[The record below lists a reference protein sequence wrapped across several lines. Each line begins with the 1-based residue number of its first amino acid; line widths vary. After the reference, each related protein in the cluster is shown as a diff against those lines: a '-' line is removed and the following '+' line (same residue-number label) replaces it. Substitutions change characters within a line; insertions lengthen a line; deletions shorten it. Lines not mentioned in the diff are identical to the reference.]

1 MLKEKI
7 VFEFEEMKE
16 TIKVLKDEHKKYSSS
31 YERELISK
39 TLKNIIK
46 KIERSYGANQSLLE
60 NEETWDYGNEEYFV
74 IEKYEKQTSA
84 GASMYD
90 EFFRT
95 HVEMNTEELEL
106 KLQIEYNVET
116 VNLID
121 APFRHDRHGAMK
133 LEYNFK

>member
-7 VFEFEEMKE
+7 FLEFENMKE
-16 TIKVLKDEHKKYSSS
+16 AIETLEDEHKKHSSS
-31 YERELISK
+31 YERELVSE

-84 GASMYD
+84 GVSMYD
-90 EFFRT
+90 EFFSV
-95 HVEMNTEELEL
+95 HVEMNTEEIELEL
-106 KLQIEYNVET
+106 QLRYKIKT
-116 VNLID
+116 RNLID
-121 APFRHDRHGAMK
+121 APFSHVTYGI
-133 LEYNFK
+133 LSLNYNFK